1 MWSLRSRRRKPADQP
16 MPNPTKAK
24 ADLERI
30 RKQRPEV
37 DALVKALATEQRL
50 NSLTANVL
58 ITFRG
63 GR

>member
-30 RKQRPEV
+30 RKVIADLQPGDLHLRADP
-37 DALVKALATEQRL
+37 A
-50 NSLTANVL
+50 
-58 ITFRG
+58 
-63 GR
+63 